1 MTIQFLLSVYCVG
14 STVIL
19 IFRSLQFRQF
29 RTWYR
34 TLLLQ
39 PEAPLRVQRFFIEL
53 DPVLQRFYPLL
64 DRLKCPRG
72 RPATDYR
79 FQFRWLLWWKFF
91 GPRVLQQAIR
101 VFNHSSFLHTVLRA
115 PAHPYSREIFH
126 GFRKKLGAGPLERMQ
141 ALLIQGFARQGL
153 LNWRLLI
160 VDSFPVK
167 SFLNTV
173 KCLKIPSIN
182 YEHLTQFLTTVSVQ
196 PILNRLHVSP
206 HTQIKLYTK
215 LVALLVKMVWDLPSW
230 EHCWKVLYQ
239 GKAKEQAFR
248 VLYAYKTALSLKS
261 IEGLL
266 AQRPDRGELEHLLV
280 QAAQHAL
287 VQLQLKPATWRPTT
301 LPELN
306 GCWHTPHRWRDP
318 GSSLYYCAA
327 KHRYEFGRGGLLAI
341 LPELELP
348 LRVELTP
355 KYKQSENSILKYFDR
370 LQRSYGSRLQG
381 VKVLGDSEFGL
392 ASIRQVIQEQFQGT
406 PRFPNYGRSL
416 EREEISKED
425 RARRKMVERVIGRLA
440 TTWQIETPR
449 HLGGDY
455 ARFHLQMGVLCDQLQ
470 VVFNRHLG
478 NGAHPH
484 AIKAIR
490 G

>member
-1 MTIQFLLSVYCVG
+1 MTFQFLLSIYCVG
-14 STVIL
+14 SSVIL
-19 IFRSLQFRQF
+19 IFLSLQIRQF

-34 TLLLQ
+34 VLLLQ
-39 PEAPLRVQRFFIEL
+39 PEAPLRVQRFFLEM
-53 DPVLQRFYPLL
+53 DPVVQRFYPLL
-64 DRLKCPRG
+64 DRLKCSRG

-79 FQFRWLLWWKFF
+79 FQFRWLVWWKFF
-91 GPRVLQQAIR
+91 GPQILQQAIR
-101 VFNHSSFLHTVLRA
+101 AFNHSPFLHTVLRA
-115 PAHPYSREIFH
+115 PSHLYSREIFH

-141 ALLIQGFARQGL
+141 ALVIQDFARQGL

-196 PILNRLHVSP
+196 PVLKRLHISP
-206 HTQIKLYTK
+206 RARGKMQTK
-215 LVALLVKMVWDLPSW
+215 LLALLVKAVWDLPSW
-230 EHCWKVLYQ
+230 ERCWTGLYG
-239 GKAKEQAFR
+239 GKTKSRALR
-248 VLYAYKTALSLKS
+248 VPYAYKTSLSLQS
-261 IEGLL
+261 IEPLL
-266 AQRPDRGELEHLLV
+266 AQRPDRAELERLLV
-280 QAAQHAL
+280 QAATRAL
-287 VQLQLKPATWRPTT
+287 VQLQLKPPTWTPTT
-301 LPELN
+301 LVELN
-306 GCWHTPHRWRDP
+306 GCWHIPHRWRDP
-318 GSSLYYCAA
+318 GISLYYCAA

-355 KYKQSENSILKYFDR
+355 KYKQSKVSILKYFDR
-370 LQRSYGSRLQG
+370 LQRGYGPRLRG

-392 ASIRQVIQEQFQGT
+392 PAVRQLIQKRFQGT
-406 PRFPNYGRSL
+406 GVFPNYGAST
-416 EREEISKED
+416 EQVEITKVD
-425 RARRKMVERVIGRLA
+425 RTRRKMVERVIGRLS

-449 HLGGDY
+449 HLGADY
-455 ARFHLQMGVLCDQLQ
+455 ANFHLQVGVLCDQLQ